1 MRRVFRANLP
11 SVLLYMAL
19 VCAAVMAI
27 SAMNLLRGGELTF
40 GFLLGNTM
48 GYVLILPG
56 ILMMLLTPNLVTQG
70 LSMGATR
77 RGIALALP
85 ALGGF
90 ITAGLMAVAL
100 ALGNGVCMA
109 ALGRSMLW
117 DATALDKK
125 LVCLFL
131 AASWAVTALCTLV
144 GLAGLRYGRVGWVL
158 GFVGLFVLLTAGVA
172 GLILMDEASA
182 ESAVGV
188 LAWPL
193 PALAALCLALSAA
206 VVGVCTAAS
215 AALLRRA
222 VVK

>member
-19 VCAAVMAI
+19 ICAGVMAI
-27 SAMNLLRGGELTF
+27 SAMNLLRGVELTV

-100 ALGNGVCMA
+100 AMGNGVCMA

-125 LVCLFL
+125 LVCMFL
-131 AASWAVTALCTLV
+131 AAGWAVTALCTLV
-144 GLAGLRYGRVGWVL
+144 GLAGLRYGRAGWVL
-158 GFVGLFVLLTAGVA
+158 GIVGLFVLLTAGIA

-182 ESAVGV
+182 ERAVGV

-206 VVGVCTAAS
+206 VVGVCTAAG

>member
-27 SAMNLLRGGELTF
+27 SATNLLRGVELTF

-109 ALGRSMLW
+109 ALGRNMLW

-144 GLAGLRYGRVGWVL
+144 GLAGLRYGRAGWVL
-158 GFVGLFVLLTAGVA
+158 GIVGLFVLLTAGIA

-182 ESAVGV
+182 ERAVGV

>member
-11 SVLLYMAL
+11 GVLLYMAL
-19 VCAAVMAI
+19 SCAVVVAA
-27 SAMNLLRGGELTF
+27 SALNLLRGGELTF
-40 GFLLGNTM
+40 DFLLGNTM
-48 GYVLILPG
+48 GYMLILPG

-77 RGIALALP
+77 RGITLALP

-90 ITAGLMAVAL
+90 ITAVLMAVAL
-100 ALGNGVCMA
+100 AAGNGVCLA
-109 ALGRSMLW
+109 VLGRNMLW

-131 AASWAVTALCTLV
+131 AASWTVTALCTVV
-144 GLAGLRYGRVGWVL
+144 GLAGLRYGRAGWVL
-158 GFVGLFVLLTAGVA
+158 GFVGLFVLLTAGTA

-182 ESAVGV
+182 ERAVGV

-193 PALAALCLALSAA
+193 PAMAALCLALSA
-206 VVGVCTAAS
+206 VLVGVCTAAN

>member
-19 VCAAVMAI
+19 ICAAVMAI
-27 SAMNLLRGGELTF
+27 SAMNLLRGVELTV

-100 ALGNGVCMA
+100 AMGNGVCMA

-117 DATALDKK
+117 DATALDKR

-131 AASWAVTALCTLV
+131 AAGWAVTALCTLV
-144 GLAGLRYGRVGWVL
+144 GLAGLRYGRAGWVL
-158 GFVGLFVLLTAGVA
+158 GIVGLFVLLTAGIA

-182 ESAVGV
+182 ERAVGV